1 MRWWILSFLILS
13 ISVLGFWYYSR
24 QRQFRRGKNGVPQA
38 MTNIHPPA
46 VAGQFYTDNP
56 SELKAQ
62 IEGFLS
68 QATPSA
74 EIKGK
79 PRILIVP
86 HAGYAYSG
94 QTAAAGFKTLVGQT
108 YKTVI
113 LLGASHSSAFSG
125 AAIFPE
131 GTWETPLGQVEV
143 DASLTREIA
152 DKNQQFVLN
161 SQVHESEHSLEVELP
176 FLQVALKDFQIVPI
190 LLGQVDEKA
199 EESLA
204 AALTAVMD
212 ESTLLVV
219 SSDLSH
225 YPTREV
231 AAKVDAATVGG
242 ILTGEVEKF
251 DQAMQFSLSQGY
263 QNLVTCACGE
273 RAIRIGLQVAQNLK
287 LSGWHKLA
295 LTNSGEVTGETERVV
310 GYAALVATGQVSK
323 EQGQAGQ
330 LDEPAQKEL
339 LTLARQTLVSFLE
352 KKETPAVKVENPP
365 LQEPHGAF
373 VTLRTKE
380 GQLRGCI
387 GTFEASQPLWQVVQK
402 MAISAATQDPRFV
415 PVTRQ
420 ELDFLKI
427 EISVLSPRQRVSS
440 AEEIVLGKH
449 GVWVEKGG
457 RSGVFLPQ
465 VAIETGWSKE
475 EFLSQLCS
483 QKAGLPSDCWR
494 DSDTMMSIFEAQIIE
509 EP

>member
-1 MRWWILSFLILS
+1 MACILAVSLLAGG
-13 ISVLGFWYYSR
+13 VWYYF
-24 QRQFRRGKNGVPQA
+24 QRRPKVLVSQNLP
-38 MTNIHPPA
+38 MTQLPVRPPA

-62 IEGFLS
+62 VEEFLS

-113 LLGASHSSAFSG
+113 LLGASHSAAFAG

-152 DKNQQFVLN
+152 DKNQQFHLN
-161 SQVHESEHSLEVELP
+161 SQAHALEHSLEVELP
-176 FLQVALKDFQIVPI
+176 FLQVVLKDFRIVPI
-190 LLGQVDEKA
+190 LLGQIDESTEQK
-199 EESLA
+199 LA
-204 AALTAVMD
+204 AALAAVME

-231 AAKVDAATVGG
+231 AEKVDAETVEG

-251 DQAMQFSLSQGY
+251 DQAMQSSLSQGY
-263 QNLVTCACGE
+263 PNLVTCACGE
-273 RAIRIGLQVAQNLK
+273 SAIRIGMRVAQNLK

-295 LTNSGEVTGETERVV
+295 LTNSGKATGESERVV
-310 GYAALVATGQVSK
+310 GYAALVATGQEAK
-323 EQGQAGQ
+323 EESQAEQ

-339 LTLARQTLVSFLE
+339 LALARQTLVSYLE
-352 KKETPAVKVENPP
+352 KGEAPAVKVESPA

-387 GTFEASQPLWQVVQK
+387 GTFEANDPLWQVVQK
-402 MAISAATQDPRFV
+402 MAVSAATQDPRFV

-420 ELDFLKI
+420 ELDWLKI
-427 EISVLSPRQRVSS
+427 EISVLSPRKKIQSP
-440 AEEIVLGKH
+440 EEIILGKH
-449 GVWVEKGG
+449 GVWLERGG

-465 VAIETGWSKE
+465 VATETGWSKE

-483 QKAGLPSDCWR
+483 QKAGLPRDCWR
-494 DSDTMMSIFEAQIIE
+494 ESDTMMSIFEAQIIE